1 MDPRIKALTVAALS
15 IPFGLI
21 LVEFMQAYGMFPI
34 FGTDGWNDMKLV
46 VGSIF
51 GLTYVVALSIFRR

>member
-1 MDPRIKALTVAALS
+1 MAAVLS

-21 LVEFMQAYGMFPI
+21 LVDLMQVYDLLPF
-34 FGTDGWNDMKLV
+34 FGTDGWNDMKLI

-51 GLTYVVALSIFRR
+51 GLTYVVALSMFRR